1 MGPGKCFTIE
11 NLLVNPEALNWLHGH
26 VLDVNVLSDVSALS
40 DVRIRSINL
49 NWRGPT
55 LTLRVD
61 LPSFPASAPQ
71 EWTDAGMDTV
81 QCQLQF
87 LAVEN
92 ISLTDWNPP
101 SVGSVEMSPW
111 GRESRMRVTADGRGV
126 ALRFDCSES
135 VRVSHV
141 SAFQIQADGSDN
153 GPHLFVSRIDARR
166 HTFLPPTDEKTF
178 YER

>member
-1 MGPGKCFTIE
+1 MGVE
-11 NLLVNPEALNWLHGH
+11 NLLVNVPD
-26 VLDVNVLSDVSALS
+26 LD

-55 LTLRVD
+55 VTLRVD
-61 LPSFPASAPQ
+61 LPSVPGSAPQ
-71 EWTDAGMDTV
+71 KWTEAGMDTV

-101 SVGSVEMSPW
+101 SVGRIEMSPW
-111 GRESRMRVTADGRGV
+111 GGENRIRVVAEGRGV

-135 VRVSHV
+135 VRVGHV
-141 SAFQIQADGSDN
+141 SAFRIRADGSDN
-153 GPHLFVSRIDARR
+153 GPHLFASRIDARR

>member
-1 MGPGKCFTIE
+1 MTVESF
-11 NLLVNPEALNWLHGH
+11 LVNPEVLNSLYSH
-26 VLDVNVLSDVSALS
+26 VPDLD

-55 LTLRVD
+55 VTLRVD
-61 LPSFPASAPQ
+61 LPSFPVSPPQ

-87 LAVEN
+87 LAAEN

-101 SVGSVEMSPW
+101 SVGRIEMSSW
-111 GRESRMRVTADGRGV
+111 GRESRMRVTADGSGV

-135 VRVSHV
+135 VRVGHV
-141 SAFQIQADGSDN
+141 SAFHIQADGSDN

-166 HTFLPPTDEKTF
+166 NTFLPPTDEKTF

>member
-1 MGPGKCFTIE
+1 MTVESF
-11 NLLVNPEALNWLHGH
+11 LVNPEALNSLYGQ
-26 VLDVNVLSDVSALS
+26 VPDLG

-61 LPSFPASAPQ
+61 LPSFPGVAPQ

-87 LAVEN
+87 LAAEN
-92 ISLTDWNPP
+92 ISLTDWDPP
-101 SVGSVEMSPW
+101 SVGRVETSSR
-111 GRESRMRVTADGRGV
+111 GGQSRMRVTAEGRGV
-126 ALRFDCSES
+126 ALRFDCSVS
-135 VRVSHV
+135 VRVGHV
-141 SAFQIQADGSDN
+141 SAFQIQADGSDS
-153 GPHLFVSRIDARR
+153 GPHLFVSKVDARR

>member
-1 MGPGKCFTIE
+1 MTTVESF
-11 NLLVNPEALNWLHGH
+11 LVNPETLYSLYSH
-26 VLDVNVLSDVSALS
+26 VPDLV

-55 LTLRVD
+55 VTLRVD
-61 LPSFPASAPQ
+61 LPSFPGSAPQ

-92 ISLTDWNPP
+92 ISLTDWDPP
-101 SVGSVEMSPW
+101 SVGCVEMSSW
-111 GRESRMRVTADGRGV
+111 GRESRMRVVADGRGV

-135 VRVSHV
+135 VRVGHV
-141 SAFQIQADGSDN
+141 SAFQIHVDGSDN
-153 GPHLFVSRIDARR
+153 GTHLFVSKIDARR
-166 HTFLPPTDEKTF
+166 HTFLPPTNEKTF

>member
-1 MGPGKCFTIE
+1 MTVESF
-11 NLLVNPEALNWLHGH
+11 LVNPEALNSLYGH
-26 VLDVNVLSDVSALS
+26 VPDLD

-55 LTLRVD
+55 VTLRVD
-61 LPSFPASAPQ
+61 LPSFPASPPQ

-87 LAVEN
+87 LAAEN
-92 ISLTDWNPP
+92 ISLTDWSPP
-101 SVGSVEMSPW
+101 SVGRIEMSPW
-111 GRESRMRVTADGRGV
+111 GRESRMRVTADGREEM

-135 VRVSHV
+135 VRVGHV
-141 SAFQIQADGSDN
+141 SAFHIQADGSDN